1 MKRFKK
7 RLDQRVDINEQLDH
21 EFELSEANRIER
33 EKIDADYA
41 KMAGLYSVSNYEFD
55 VFFDAV
61 NDHRANDD
69 YFYGDDSYLCPLWCA
84 REHARCISEDLDDS
98 HSYSPW

>member
-1 MKRFKK
+1 MKRFTK
-7 RLDQRVDINEQLDH
+7 RLNQRADINEQLDH

-33 EKIDADYA
+33 EKIDAYYA
-41 KMAGLYSVSNYEFD
+41 KMADLYSSDYYEFD
-55 VFFDAV
+55 DYFDAV

-84 REHARCISEDLDDS
+84 REHARCINEDHDDAYP
-98 HSYSPW
+98 YSPW